1 MARKIRRRGR
11 KVCPFCANE
20 NLVIDY
26 KDPKLLKQYTTERG
40 KIIPRRITGI
50 CAKHQ
55 RQMALHIK
63 RSRQLA
69 LMPFL
74 AVE

>member
-1 MARKIRRRGR
+1 MSRRIRRRNR
-11 KVCPFCANE
+11 KVCNFCANE
-20 NLVIDY
+20 SILIDY

-55 RQMALHIK
+55 RQLALNIK
-63 RSRQLA
+63 RARQLA

-74 AVE
+74 AVD

>member
-1 MARKIRRRGR
+1 MPRRIRRGR
-11 KVCPFCANE
+11 KSCPFESNP

-40 KIIPRRITGI
+40 KIIPRRIIGVS
-50 CAKHQ
+50 AKNQ
-55 RQMALHIK
+55 RKLALHIK
-63 RSRQLA
+63 RARQLA

-74 AVE
+74 AVD